1 MKRELELYLQHC
13 SNINAVLE
21 RAKNDLFKLQPNRMS
36 HQELGLFADI
46 LLGLSNLQVEVN
58 AAAFDARHG
67 QAKGEA

>member
-21 RAKNDLFKLQPNRMS
+21 KAKHDMFQLQPNRMS
-36 HQELGLFADI
+36 HAELGLFADI
-46 LLGLSNLQVEVN
+46 MVGLSNLQVDVH

-67 QAKGEA
+67 EPKGEA

>member
-21 RAKNDLFKLQPNRMS
+21 RAKNDLFKLQPKMMS
-36 HQELGLFADI
+36 PSELGLFADI
-46 LLGLSNLQVEVN
+46 LVGLNNLQVEIH